1 MSDNKNN
8 FYDHKYSHL
17 VSRRDYAKIDIDFE
31 EPDLLAIQKTNYN
44 DHLKDEIESLI
55 KAYFPVKHPKSKYE
69 VQYVSLKLASPVKTE
84 EEARYAGETYER
96 PLYVDLQLVNNETGE
111 VGRAKKSKDG
121 KSDGILF
128 AWLPMMTDKG
138 TFIVNGIEKFVI
150 SQIVRSP
157 GVYALN
163 SAAIKLN
170 SKKKVNEGYIC
181 EVLPARGTLMNFK
194 INQNTNV
201 KLEDQ
206 TKGTNVGS
214 TVEVVMRNSLGDSAP
229 TFPATQLLKA
239 LGLTQDEIREIFK
252 DDYFILNTLFSDKI
266 YNHQNILDTDDIR
279 AIRKTADDVAKGK
292 TADRG
297 SPIDNK
303 LKKVVFEYVHDEESV
318 KKTRAEYEAMY
329 GEISTQLEDLTTQ
342 INKASGKTREEL
354 NTQKE
359 KLSKPVYVILDKLE
373 KQEQK
378 LRSLLDIIIT
388 EKAAKDLIREL
399 KISTKTA
406 EINATDRN
414 PICHQDILAKHFMD
428 TRQYDLTSAGRYK
441 IQRKLRISE
450 RLYKRIIA
458 EDLITKQGK
467 TLLTKNTLILKPEL
481 DAIKDAISHDE
492 LNIHKVKINAIA
504 NVLKDQPTTL
514 ESILVYT
521 DNEKQE
527 FTTSIIGPHENNKS
541 HALTLVD
548 FISTISYTVG
558 LPHGIGQIDDIDH
571 LGNKRI
577 RLIVEQL
584 KNKLQAGMARVEKHI
599 KDKLSSIS
607 IPTANDEQKAKIAA
621 RTTVKSIVNTNAF
634 KLAVKNFFNSYQLTQ
649 FIDQQNPLS
658 ELTNK
663 RRISAMGDGG
673 ISREDPNLDIRDV
686 HYSHYGRIC
695 PIETPEG
702 MNIGL
707 IMSLAA
713 FTKVNPDGFLETPY
727 YIVKNGVITKEV
739 E

>member
-1 MSDNKNN
+1 
-8 FYDHKYSHL
+8 
-17 VSRRDYAKIDIDFE
+17 
-31 EPDLLAIQKTNYN
+31 
-44 DHLKDEIESLI
+44 
-55 KAYFPVKHPKSKYE
+55 
-69 VQYVSLKLASPVKTE
+69 
-84 EEARYAGETYER
+84 
-96 PLYVDLQLVNNETGE
+96 
-111 VGRAKKSKDG
+111 
-121 KSDGILF
+121 
-128 AWLPMMTDKG
+128 MTDKG

-181 EVLPARGTLMNFK
+181 EVLPARGTLINFK

-214 TVEVVMRNSLGDSAP
+214 TVEVVIRNSLGDSAP

-303 LKKVVFEYVHDEESV
+303 LKKVVFEYVHDEELV
-318 KKTRAEYEAMY
+318 KKTRTEYETTY
-329 GEISTQLEDLTTQ
+329 GEISNQLEELTNE
-342 INKASGKTREEL
+342 INKATGKTREEL
-354 NTQKE
+354 NIQKE
-359 KLSKPVYVILDKLE
+359 KISKPVYVILDKLE

-378 LRSLLDIIIT
+378 LRGLLDIIIT

-399 KISTKTA
+399 KISTKAA

-414 PICHQDILAKHFMD
+414 PICHQDILTKHFMD

-450 RLYKRIIA
+450 RLYKRILA
-458 EDLITKQGK
+458 EDLITKRGK

-492 LNIHKVKINAIA
+492 LNIHPIKINAIA

-514 ESILVYT
+514 ETILVYT

-527 FTTSIIGPHENNKS
+527 FTTSIIGPHEDNKS

-548 FISTISYTVG
+548 FICTISYTVG

-607 IPTANDEQKAKIAA
+607 IPTANDEQM
-621 RTTVKSIVNTNAF
+621 RVV
-634 KLAVKNFFNSYQLTQ
+634 
-649 FIDQQNPLS
+649 
-658 ELTNK
+658 
-663 RRISAMGDGG
+663 
-673 ISREDPNLDIRDV
+673 
-686 HYSHYGRIC
+686 
-695 PIETPEG
+695 
-702 MNIGL
+702 
-707 IMSLAA
+707 
-713 FTKVNPDGFLETPY
+713 
-727 YIVKNGVITKEV
+727 
-739 E
+739 